1 MRVLV
6 VEDEPR
12 IAEGLVTGL
21 TRAGYVVET
30 ARDGEEAWFKGETE
44 DYDAIVLDLGLPKL
58 DGLSVLRKLRAAN
71 IATPILVL
79 TARGSWSERVEGI
92 DAGADDYLPK
102 PFQFEELLARLG
114 AIMRRR
120 AGQLTPILTVADLNI
135 DTRRMSVTVGGRA
148 VDLSPLEFRA
158 LRYLVH
164 NQGRVVSQVE
174 LGEHVYSSEGEPELQ
189 CARSPGRPSSQEA
202 RRRRDH
208 HAARIRLHRRRR
220 RAGRTLMKASSIR
233 WRLAAL
239 AAFSIVVALT
249 VACVSVEWIF
259 ERHMERR
266 VGYELGIRLDELLGA
281 FTLEGGEPKLQRAL
295 SDPLYEQPLSGSY
308 WQISDET
315 GPVLE
320 FAFPLGSI
328 SRIASSKFSRIESFR
343 NQMAGRHHALRH
355 GSSGRSG

>member
-174 LGEHVYSSEGEPELQ
+174 LGEHVYSSEGEPDSNALEVLV
-189 CARSPGRPSSQEA
+189 GRLRKKLGVA
-202 RRRRDH
+202 AITTRRGYGYIVD
-208 HAARIRLHRRRR
+208 AAAPEERL
-220 RAGRTLMKASSIR
+220 
-233 WRLAAL
+233 
-239 AAFSIVVALT
+239 
-249 VACVSVEWIF
+249 
-259 ERHMERR
+259 
-266 VGYELGIRLDELLGA
+266 
-281 FTLEGGEPKLQRAL
+281 
-295 SDPLYEQPLSGSY
+295 
-308 WQISDET
+308 
-315 GPVLE
+315 
-320 FAFPLGSI
+320 
-328 SRIASSKFSRIESFR
+328 
-343 NQMAGRHHALRH
+343 
-355 GSSGRSG
+355 